1 MARGDKVPKGA
12 LTSTPSAE
20 TAAATAKSAPRE
32 IPTIQVLAPI
42 ARPLADDKLKKK
54 VLKLAKKATKQKST
68 KRGVKE
74 VVKALRKQAEGLC
87 VMAGDIS
94 PIDVITHLP
103 VFCEDRYIPY
113 VFVPSKEELG
123 AAGLT
128 KRPTSCMLILP
139 KAPKGA
145 SEDVAEYTTTYQ
157 DVLERVKAVQPLY

>member
-74 VVKALRKQAEGLC
+74 VVKALRKQAEGCDTGANVLLAWWTVTQLTASEATQVLRRLC

-113 VFVPSKEELG
+113 VFVPSKEVYAL
-123 AAGLT
+123 
-128 KRPTSCMLILP
+128 C
-139 KAPKGA
+139 GA
-145 SEDVAEYTTTYQ
+145 SFCM
-157 DVLERVKAVQPLY
+157 QP